1 MKAERSVRPVGTVGR
16 IASGLAS
23 SIDGSVVASDGATS
37 SDTSLDSSCSGRR
50 GGRDDARGLVNNRA
64 RGGRGQAFDGS
75 GNTSAGLSIES
86 LLASQPSR
94 HDWHA
99 KLELTEVAS
108 AAELLSAGAE
118 AA

>member
-1 MKAERSVRPVGTVGR
+1 MTLVSTAPAAEDAAEETTLEALSTTELAADEARLSTAPAIPPPVCRSKAYQP
-16 IASGLAS
+16 
-23 SIDGSVVASDGATS
+23 
-37 SDTSLDSSCSGRR
+37 
-50 GGRDDARGLVNNRA
+50 
-64 RGGRGQAFDGS
+64 
-75 GNTSAGLSIES
+75 
-86 LLASQPSR
+86 ASQPSR